1 MVYYYQNK
9 SEKNN
14 NTQEN
19 GYMDNLQK
27 QLLSNAVLP
36 EDPDEI
42 LGTAQQLQQ
51 VLMMYNCAIREV
63 KTKLEVLN
71 DELSVKN
78 SRNPIEF
85 ITSRVKKPMS
95 IVQKLQRKGF
105 EISFKSVMENLNDV
119 AGIRVICSFVD
130 DIYAVAEMLKKQD
143 DVKLIEVKDYIKNPK
158 PNGYRSL
165 HLIIE
170 IPVFFSD
177 SKTNLRV
184 EVQIRTIAMD
194 FWASLEHDLKY
205 KKELPDM
212 DEIHAQLKECAET
225 IADTDRKMMEIRD
238 KIELKH
244 REMEMR
250 ELDKT
255 EKGSGAGYVC

>member
-1 MVYYYQNK
+1 
-9 SEKNN
+9 
-14 NTQEN
+14 
-19 GYMDNLQK
+19 
-27 QLLSNAVLP
+27 
-36 EDPDEI
+36 
-42 LGTAQQLQQ
+42 
-51 VLMMYNCAIREV
+51 MMYSCAIREV

-71 DELSVKN
+71 DELSIRN

-85 ITSRVKKPMS
+85 ITSRVKKPLS

-105 EISFKSVMENLNDV
+105 DVSLQSVMDNLNDV

-130 DIYAVAEMLKKQD
+130 DIYAVAEMLTKQD
-143 DVKLIEVKDYIKNPK
+143 DVTLIEVKDYIKNPK

-205 KKELPDM
+205 KKEIPDV
-212 DEIHAQLKECAET
+212 DEIQQELKECAET
-225 IADTDRKMMEIRD
+225 IADTDRRMMEIRD
-238 KIELKH
+238 RIELSH
-244 REMEMR
+244 Q
-250 ELDKT
+250 ELKIDGT
-255 EKGSGAGYVC
+255 DYVS